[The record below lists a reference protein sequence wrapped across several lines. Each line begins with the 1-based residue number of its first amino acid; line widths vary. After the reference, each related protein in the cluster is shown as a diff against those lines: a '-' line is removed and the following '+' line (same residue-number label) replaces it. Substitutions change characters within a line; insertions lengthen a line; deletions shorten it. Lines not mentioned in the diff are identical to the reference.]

1 MQAMLLAEPGAPLV
15 MTDMAIPRPGP
26 CDVLV
31 RVTAC
36 GVCRTDLHV
45 LDGELPQAHYPLAQ
59 ANEALADLRVG
70 RFTGA
75 AVITVAD

>member
-45 LDGELPQAHYPLAQ
+45 LDGELP
-59 ANEALADLRVG
+59 
-70 RFTGA
+70 
-75 AVITVAD
+75 